1 MYQVL
6 YRKYRPSTFED
17 VVGQSH
23 VTDTLQNEL
32 RLGRVHHAYLF
43 TGSRGTGKTTCA
55 KIFAKA
61 VNCLDLRNGDPCGTC
76 EICKGIDSG
85 EILDVVEMDA
95 ASNRGIDDIRSII
108 DEVAFAPAKAKY
120 RVYIVD
126 EVHMLSRDAWNALL
140 KTLEEPPAHVI
151 FILAT
156 TEVNKIPET
165 ILSRCQRFDFHR
177 ISPSDIAGRLKH
189 IAQLESISLSD
200 EAALLISV
208 IADGALRDAV
218 SLLDRCIGISDDVTA
233 DVVRAAAGLAAQGHI
248 FALASATVK
257 KNVQEA
263 LELIDKLYRDAKDMG
278 LLCEEL
284 QSHFR
289 SLMLI
294 KTVRNPRELVVMSD
308 REYDAAV
315 AQSDYLSLPDILYY
329 MNVLSRAR
337 SRMKDSPSPR
347 AELEMALVKLCSPEL
362 DTTDGALF
370 ARVAAL
376 EKAVR
381 LLSSQL
387 SALQASPLSAGTPA
401 NAESRS
407 EKGTVSASY
416 TATVVQPQKK
426 DEPKPEFDEAQTAD
440 DKSAIDI
447 SPKDGEGDREEVPS
461 NAPEIDAVSSA
472 ARDEATDPVIEAT
485 ATPEKNERA
494 EAVNSSEPV
503 KSRESADKTAHAQQ
517 AQSAQAAQPA
527 SRPGV
532 DMEELIRNAVPF
544 TLWPEVVANLSRY
557 SKAIGYAFEG
567 ANAYVSGD
575 YLLIETDYEI
585 AFELLKKSDQ
595 RDQIRKAVQ
604 EVTGRV
610 YKLGPYR
617 LPDKTVTR
625 DDVFNSFVNKLRD
638 SGINVTEEQ

>member
-1 MYQVL
+1 MPFIIGEGVSALYQVL
-6 YRKYRPSTFED
+6 YRKYRPAAFED

-23 VTDTLQNEL
+23 VTDTLRNEL

-61 VNCLDLRNGDPCGTC
+61 VNCLDVRDGDPCGEC
-76 EICKGIDSG
+76 EICRGIDSG
-85 EILDVVEMDA
+85 EVLDVVEMDA

-177 ISPSDIAGRLKH
+177 ISPADIADRLKH
-189 IAQLESISLSD
+189 IADLENITLSD

-208 IADGALRDAV
+208 IADGALRDAI

-233 DVVRAAAGLAAQGHI
+233 DVVRSAAGLAAQGHI
-248 FALASATVK
+248 FALAGAAVK

-263 LELIDKLYRDAKDMG
+263 LELVDKLYRDAKDMA

-284 QSHFR
+284 LSHFR

-294 KTVRNPRELVVMSD
+294 KTVRRPRELIVMSD
-308 REYDAAV
+308 REFDAAV
-315 AQSDYLSLPDILYY
+315 AEADYLSLPDILYY
-329 MNVLSRAR
+329 MDVLSRAR
-337 SRMKDSPSPR
+337 GRMKDSPSPR
-347 AELEMALVKLCSPEL
+347 TELEMALVKLCAPEL
-362 DTTDGALF
+362 DTTDEALF
-370 ARVAAL
+370 ARVTAL

-381 LLSSQL
+381 LLSSEAPMRPAAPPAAPAV
-387 SALQASPLSAGTPA
+387 STALHAAPVAAPPRKQAPEPAPESVPETIGEAPAESPAPA
-401 NAESRS
+401 NPEAVPES
-407 EKGTVSASY
+407 
-416 TATVVQPQKK
+416 
-426 DEPKPEFDEAQTAD
+426 
-440 DKSAIDI
+440 
-447 SPKDGEGDREEVPS
+447 
-461 NAPEIDAVSSA
+461 APEPITEPA
-472 ARDEATDPVIEAT
+472 P
-485 ATPEKNERA
+485 TPEKSPDPA
-494 EAVNSSEPV
+494 PPQPDAP
-503 KSRESADKTAHAQQ
+503 
-517 AQSAQAAQPA
+517 AQPA
-527 SRPGV
+527 RGKRPV
-532 DMEELIRNAVPF
+532 DMDELVRNARPF
-544 TLWPEVVANLSRY
+544 TQWPEVVENLCRY
-557 SKAIGYAFEG
+557 SRAIGYAFEG
-567 ANAYVSGD
+567 AKAYVSGD

-585 AFELLKKSDQ
+585 AFELLKKPGQ
-595 RDQIRKAVQ
+595 RDMIRRAVQ

-617 LPDKTVTR
+617 QPDKTVTR
-625 DDVFNSFVNKLRD
+625 DEVFGSFVASLRD
-638 SGINVTEEQ
+638 AGINVTEEQ